1 MAINAPEVTAPRP
14 VSLPRPFPGLA
25 PLELEAVDL
34 FVGLAQVVGLPKS
47 IGQIYGLLYI
57 SPVALSLDE
66 IAERLDISKG
76 SASQGLK
83 FLRSTGAVQVCD
95 SPGARCDYYQ
105 AETGLRTLATGFLK
119 EQIEPHLE
127 NGEDRLGRLRRLAAG
142 APAAE
147 RAHVVQ
153 RVRQLE
159 RWHRRA
165 SGLLPLLIRFLGK

>member
-1 MAINAPEVTAPRP
+1 MALNATETTSSRSGSALPPAGLT
-14 VSLPRPFPGLA
+14 SL
-25 PLELEAVDL
+25 ESEAVDL

-57 SPVALSLDE
+57 STTPLSLDD

-83 FLRSTGAVQVCD
+83 FLRTTGAVRVCGEHD
-95 SPGARCDYYQ
+95 SRCDHYE

-127 NGEDRLGRLRRLAAG
+127 SGEDRLVRLKRLAAT

-147 RAHVVQ
+147 RAHIVQ
-153 RVRQLE
+153 RVKQLE
-159 RWHRRA
+159 SWHRRA
-165 SGLLPLLIRFLGK
+165 AGLLPLLIRFLGK

>member
-1 MAINAPEVTAPRP
+1 MALNATETTSSRSAGA
-14 VSLPRPFPGLA
+14 LPPAGLT
-25 PLELEAVDL
+25 PLESEAVDL
-34 FVGLAQVVGLPKS
+34 FVGLVQVVGLPKS

-57 SPVALSLDE
+57 STSPLSLDD

-83 FLRSTGAVQVCD
+83 FLRTTGAVRLCD
-95 SPGARCDYYQ
+95 EHGSRCDHYE

-127 NGEDRLGRLRRLAAG
+127 SGEDRLGRLKRLAG
-142 APAAE
+142 SAPAAE

-153 RVRQLE
+153 RVKQLE
-159 RWHRRA
+159 NWHRRA
-165 SGLLPLLIRFLGK
+165 AGMLPLLIRFLGK

>member
-1 MAINAPEVTAPRP
+1 MAFQTATASPPTRP
-14 VSLPRPFPGLA
+14 ANGLPPGGLA
-25 PLELEAVDL
+25 SLEAEAVDL

-57 SPVALSLDE
+57 STVPLSLDE

-83 FLRSTGAVQVCD
+83 FLRQTGAVQV
-95 SPGARCDYYQ
+95 SAQNGSRCDRYE
-105 AETGLRTLATGFLK
+105 AEIGLRALATGFLK

-127 NGEDRLGRLRRLAAG
+127 SGEGRLDRLKRLAAD
-142 APAAE
+142 APVAD
-147 RAHVVQ
+147 RAHVLQ
-153 RVRQLE
+153 RVKQLE

-165 SGLLPLLIRFLGK
+165 AGLLPLLIRFLGK